1 MYMMKRLLFLSV
13 LILTL
18 VAARPAA
25 ELFKTSRGSVS
36 FSSEAPMEIIMAKS
50 TKLVGLINTS
60 KNSFAFQVAVI
71 SFEGFN
77 SELQR
82 EHFNENY
89 MESTKFPKVKFV
101 GKIDRDVDYDKNG
114 TYPVKV
120 QGKLNVHGII
130 KEREISAAITIIG
143 KMITI
148 KSEFEV
154 SLEDHDIKIPTIVN
168 QKLAKVITCKVQAE
182 LAPKN

>member
-1 MYMMKRLLFLSV
+1 
-13 LILTL
+13 
-18 VAARPAA
+18 
-25 ELFKTSRGSVS
+25 
-36 FSSEAPMEIIMAKS
+36 
-50 TKLVGLINTS
+50 
-60 KNSFAFQVAVI
+60 
-71 SFEGFN
+71 
-77 SELQR
+77 
-82 EHFNENY
+82 
-89 MESTKFPKVKFV
+89 
-101 GKIDRDVDYDKNG
+101 
-114 TYPVKV
+114 V

>member
-1 MYMMKRLLFLSV
+1 MKRLIFLSV
-13 LILTL
+13 LL
-18 VAARPAA
+18 VMLAAADPVAT
-25 ELFKTSRGSVS
+25 LFKTSKGSVS
-36 FSSEAPMEIIMAKS
+36 FSSKAPMELIRAKS
-50 TKLVGLINTS
+50 TKLVGLINTE

-101 GKIDRDVDYDKNG
+101 GKINGDVNYAKSG
-114 TYPVKV
+114 TYSVLVK
-120 QGKLNVHGII
+120 GKLNVHGVE
-130 KEREISAAITIIG
+130 KEKEFPASITIIG
-143 KMITI
+143 ESISL
-148 KSEFEV
+148 KSIFEV
-154 SLEDHDIKIPTIVN
+154 PLSDHDISIPTIVN